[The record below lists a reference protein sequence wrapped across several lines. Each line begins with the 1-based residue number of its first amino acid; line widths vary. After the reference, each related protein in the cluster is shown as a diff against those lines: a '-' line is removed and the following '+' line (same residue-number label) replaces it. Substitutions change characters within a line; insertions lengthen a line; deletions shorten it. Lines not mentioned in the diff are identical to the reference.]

1 MGQNILGQPTVHQGR
16 ASKNLLYVC
25 VCAQSLLSDGKKKN
39 TGVKRLMWKY
49 MAQINMASGDDLT
62 LTHNEGSE
70 HELIND

>member
-1 MGQNILGQPTVHQGR
+1 MGQNILGQSAVYLLKAPKYH
-16 ASKNLLYVC
+16 LYVC
-25 VCAQSLLSDGKKKN
+25 ETLPSDGRKKN
-39 TGVKRLMWKY
+39 TGVNTLIWKY